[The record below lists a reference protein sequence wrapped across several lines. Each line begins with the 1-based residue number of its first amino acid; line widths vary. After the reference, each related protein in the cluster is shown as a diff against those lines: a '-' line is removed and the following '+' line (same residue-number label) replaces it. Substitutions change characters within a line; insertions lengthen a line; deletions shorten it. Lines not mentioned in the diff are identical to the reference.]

1 MSEVA
6 PSPEPE
12 NHEIDGYSLVETSI
26 AFENVVKLRKKAQD
40 LREDLAA
47 ENAEYSPMHE
57 MVPIIGGTKLI
68 AGFIGKVLKNAVTRC
83 RADRLDN
90 KANRITRHFTEGA
103 KQ

>member
-1 MSEVA
+1 MPETD

-12 NHEIDGYSLVETSI
+12 HHDVDGYSLIETSM
-26 AFENVVKLRKKAQD
+26 AFEYVVNLRKKAQD
-40 LREDLAA
+40 LREDLAT
-47 ENAEYSPMHE
+47 ENAEYSPVHE

-68 AGFIGKVLKNAVTRC
+68 AGFIGEALKRAVKRY

-90 KANRITRHFTEGA
+90 KANRITRHFTEGT